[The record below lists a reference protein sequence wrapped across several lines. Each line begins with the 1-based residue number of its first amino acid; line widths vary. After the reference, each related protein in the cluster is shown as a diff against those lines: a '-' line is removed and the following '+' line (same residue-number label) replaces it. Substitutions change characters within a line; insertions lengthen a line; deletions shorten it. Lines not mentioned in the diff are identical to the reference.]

1 MLGLVSRNAFVCNYY
16 QMQNV
21 HVEYF
26 ILESEREILTN
37 MPDYFDYRRLL
48 LEANEEK
55 MSATCQSHTF
65 ITFSIQKVSLKC
77 HIQVQPCDK
86 SSFLL

>member
-1 MLGLVSRNAFVCNYY
+1 MVLGLVPRNAFVCNYY
-16 QMQNV
+16 QIQNV

-77 HIQVQPCDK
+77 HI
-86 SSFLL
+86 STTL